1 MRTVIARAKL
11 DAVLAA
17 LPTLTPLERLV
28 LAATVNDK
36 SQRRLAAELG
46 CSRRTVRSALRSAR
60 EKLATQPALAA

>member
-1 MRTVIARAKL
+1 MIAREQL

-46 CSRRTVRSALRSAR
+46 CSRRTVMIALRSAR
-60 EKLATQPALAA
+60 EKLATQPVLAA